1 MKLLYVW
8 FLKLRKKNSCD
19 IWQIS
24 LCGVIMKL
32 VTNCIAKRVKFW
44 LNNIICET
52 QNTFVLGRL
61 TIYNG
66 TSGIW
71 GYFFNSIKK
80 KGKKGLMTFK
90 LDMFKDR
97 SGVYL
102 RKCCFLLIFQQILLI
117 SNKLIFKNAS
127 SMQLLN

>member
-1 MKLLYVW
+1 
-8 FLKLRKKNSCD
+8 
-19 IWQIS
+19 
-24 LCGVIMKL
+24 MKL
-32 VTNCIAKRVKFW
+32 VTKWIAKRVQYW

-52 QNTFVLGRL
+52 QNAFVLGRL
-61 TIYNG
+61 TIYNALVG
-66 TSGIW
+66 FEVIS
-71 GYFFNSIKK
+71 SILFKK
-80 KGKKGLMTFK
+80 RKERGMTFK